1 VVSRRS
7 PRQADDPGALAIS
20 SLLAACVLASGCILS
35 EGAVGGVAQRGESS
49 GDTSTGAMAST
60 TSTSS
65 SSTGVASGATTTSD
79 DEGEADS
86 AGPNVDDGDAPTFDL
101 GGGRHGDET
110 SGGDPPGPD
119 PDPPPANDGDC
130 CEPGDGTGCADV
142 VVSECVCGD
151 DPYCCD
157 TAWDELCVAE
167 VTSLGC
173 GACGGVR
180 PAGLDVADGCCAA
193 HDGVGC
199 SDAAISDCVCAN
211 DPYCCLVQWDQVC
224 VDAIAQYG
232 CGSCDAG
239 TTTGGSESASS
250 SGTD

>member
-1 VVSRRS
+1 MVSRRS

-20 SLLAACVLASGCILS
+20 FLLAACVSAGGCLVS
-35 EGAVGGVAQRGESS
+35 QGEVGGAAPH
-49 GDTSTGAMAST
+49 GDTSTATSDGAIAST
-60 TSTSS
+60 TG
-65 SSTGVASGATTTSD
+65 TGVASATATSD
-79 DEGEADS
+79 GEASDS
-86 AGPNVDDGDAPTFDL
+86 AGPRVDDGDAPHFDV
-101 GGGRHGDET
+101 GGGDHAET
-110 SGGDPPGPD
+110 SSGGRPDPE

-130 CEPGDGTGCADV
+130 CEPGDGTGCGDA
-142 VVSECVCGD
+142 VVSDCVCAD
-151 DPYCCD
+151 DAYCCES
-157 TAWDELCVAE
+157 AWDELCVAE

-180 PAGLDVADGCCAA
+180 PAGLDVADGCCAV
-193 HDGVGC
+193 HETSGC
-199 SDAAISDCVCAN
+199 NDAAISDCVCAN

-239 TTTGGSESASS
+239 TTSGGSEGSS

>member
-1 VVSRRS
+1 MVSRRS

-20 SLLAACVLASGCILS
+20 FWLALSVPASACIVA
-35 EGAVGGVAQRGESS
+35 EGAVGGVAQHGETS
-49 GDTSTGAMAST
+49 GDTSSGAIAST

-65 SSTGVASGATTTSD
+65 STGVASGIATTGD
-79 DEGEADS
+79 GGESDS
-86 AGPNVDDGDAPTFDL
+86 AGPRVDEGDAPSFDV
-101 GGGRHGDET
+101 GDGDRGAET
-110 SGGDPPGPD
+110 SGGDRPD

-130 CEPGDGTGCADV
+130 CEPGDGTGCGDA
-142 VVSECVCGD
+142 VVSDCVCAD
-151 DPYCCD
+151 DPYCCE

-167 VTSLGC
+167 VSNLGC

-193 HDGVGC
+193 HEG
-199 SDAAISDCVCAN
+199 SDCNDPEISDCVCAN

-224 VDAIAQYG
+224 VDAIAQYA

-239 TTTGGSESASS
+239 TTSGGSESTSS
-250 SGTD
+250 SGTY